1 MFAHKDRNYR
11 SMDLKQLSALQALIM
26 HQPVWLILYAAEWHH
41 DIHKWNIEVQMDA
54 DVWA

>member
-11 SMDLKQLSALQALIM
+11 SMDSKQLSALQALIM
-26 HQPVWLILYAAEWHH
+26 HQPVWLILYTAEWHH
-41 DIHKWNIEVQMDA
+41 AIHKWNIEVHVDA